1 MEKMNESKQII
12 FVDNLT
18 SINEIETFSDK
29 DNVKIITF
37 DYASHIELTEKK
49 IDHEI
54 SEIYLNQDINK
65 LQKQCYEFL
74 NWYNLD
80 ILKKH
85 ISFLNINIP
94 KLYNDQLIHPIVK
107 ILKKFSEIKM
117 IIKKFPN
124 LEYFASGDLFLIS
137 KLLIKSIYELQ
148 NSKKNEFYFDRVEIG
163 TNIGKK
169 SIKFSMPTSSY
180 KKIKKISEKLL
191 GITLQNKSNNSSKKN
206 TLLVELNT
214 KYFKNLFLESKNHNK
229 NILYYGRR
237 RPAAWDLESFK
248 IIKNSKCKIITSDII
263 NDNILTKY
271 KKNISDIREKFLQI
285 LDSNK
290 ELSNFFSIDNISI
303 ISVIS
308 PIIKLLI
315 IDRLEKIVFEIVLTK
330 NVFENFSIDSVV
342 VINEIGMTE
351 QIVIQLANQEK
362 IPILHLQEGLHID
375 TPEAYE
381 NSKSQSV
388 FLETATKYIAW
399 GKFDKQN
406 GINNGKVDP
415 ENIIELGSPRFSE
428 LNFLDSKNS
437 EEFVLLAT
445 MAPQIE
451 EINGIDVRNLEKYL
465 KSILQICEI
474 VTNEKMKLVIK
485 LHPTVDILN
494 ISKIIKKKFPKI
506 QVIQKGDINP
516 LIRKCNSLIV
526 TGYSTVIIQAQILQK
541 PVISIPLIDYNWGN
555 PSVYREKS
563 CLLIKVEQLSVNLK
577 KIAND
582 PFFKKELIKRGNE
595 FINNCFKSRNESSK
609 LIWNYIKNINNN

>member
-494 ISKIIKKKFPKI
+494 ISKIIKKQFPKI